1 MRNKSYRQLQ
11 SSSTSL
17 YESQP
22 TSVLLGQGKTKINKV
37 KCFECGQA
45 GHFHRDSPKRKGTDG
60 SMKTV
65 HKTKT
70 AAEDNSS
77 DSDVDNTEVFTA
89 SVSSVKCRYTANGQ
103 VDGRPWC
110 IESHAKREGIAVR
123 IPRICDNRKVWLIC
137 RCN

>member
-1 MRNKSYRQLQ
+1 MYG
-11 SSSTSL
+11 
-17 YESQP
+17 SQP
-22 TSVLLGQGKTKINKV
+22 TSVLLGQGKTKINTV

-65 HKTKT
+65 NKTKT

-89 SVSSVKCRYTANGQ
+89 SVSSVKCRHTANGQ
-103 VDGRPWC
+103 VAGRPWC
-110 IESHAKREGIAVR
+110 IESHAKREGIAV
-123 IPRICDNRKVWLIC
+123 
-137 RCN
+137 